1 MTWLPA
7 LTFVL
12 MVIFFMVV
20 SPQLPLPMK
29 TLPAFTLVLMVIFF
43 MRGLLGAAREG
54 VPRTSLD
61 AGSDLLHGDGSYP
74 LPLPMWLP
82 ALTAV
87 LMVIFMGSS

>member
-1 MTWLPA
+1 MVPPLPA
-7 LTFVL
+7 LTPVL
-12 MVIFFMVV
+12 MM
-20 SPQLPLPMK
+20 
-29 TLPAFTLVLMVIFF
+29 TLFIWD
-43 MRGLLGAAREG
+43 LLLTHSATGADDLAAG
-54 VPRTSLD
+54 LD